1 MGQDQSTL
9 NSSNIKEIFSKD
21 VDLQQA
27 EKILGKL
34 SSEVILLSVTD
45 LVKNANTSLCKSIR
59 TNLGECKTEKELLL
73 LNFLEVLVEK
83 GAYLPYSR
91 GMNALRIAL
100 TDSNLIEKVS
110 KLIQQKPANETDQ
123 IIISP
128 FTNIQT
134 QLIRVFLFMMKGQA
148 IEKSLLESC
157 ASNIERNVSALQT
170 MIKDKY
176 QFTQE
181 KQIQEW
187 QQDKEMENSLIQ
199 GIKTLQIVSS
209 ITQENMALLAS
220 HSLPKQLS
228 TFIHLNCSD
237 KLNCEY
243 QIKLT
248 ITRNVADLIIAA
260 LHTLISFMPKSSDLA
275 QYVEQQ
281 HSVIAHM
288 SARIQDFTELANE
301 QAITKGQ
308 DKTSAVWICI
318 PQFITIPEELQLLR
332 TILTYDQPHLLKALS
347 DTTVLPVLH
356 SLIKRKYEWDNSIA
370 NDNKQ
375 LGLRIRC
382 CEIFQSIQRIGGT
395 TILEQFALSNY
406 SGALIQVVVTSFD
419 ECDSVVMTAMDNIAS
434 FFIEIHGFR
443 QIFGLRRVG
452 HTNIVPQIELIKTS
466 EEQIE
471 EEGGIEEIE
480 AKLLNE
486 QSNGLR
492 RVARINQINVMQAI
506 LNISSVNNP
515 NINNFQQRGIH
526 DIFRRRG
533 LFFPGIINNNLIEGD
548 NIGPRLRIIR
558 NNEEHQIIRNNINNN
573 NPIIGNPNVNNNNN
587 NPNFNNFDDDII
599 DLNGPNQ
606 FHGQRQRRLRRRDP
620 RF

>member
-9 NSSNIKEIFSKD
+9 NSSDIKEIFSKD
-21 VDLQQA
+21 VDFQEA
-27 EKILGKL
+27 EKLLGKL
-34 SSEVILLSVTD
+34 SSEVILLNVVD

-59 TNLGECKTEKELLL
+59 SNLGECKTEKELLL

-83 GAYLPYSR
+83 GAQLSDSR
-91 GMNALRIAL
+91 GMNALHKAL
-100 TDSNLIEKVS
+100 TDSNLVEKVS
-110 KLIQQKPANETDQ
+110 KLIQQKAADETDQ
-123 IIISP
+123 VIISP

-148 IEKSLLESC
+148 IEKSQLETC

-187 QQDKEMENSLIQ
+187 EQDKEMENSLIQ

-209 ITQENMALLAS
+209 IISENMALLAS

-228 TFIHLNCSD
+228 SFIHLNCSD
-237 KLNCEY
+237 KLNCEQ

-260 LHTLISFMPKSSDLA
+260 LQTLISFIPKSIDLA

-281 HSVIAHM
+281 HSAVAHI
-288 SARIQDFTELANE
+288 SARIQDFTEQANKLAN
-301 QAITKGQ
+301 TKGL

-318 PQFITIPEELQLLR
+318 PQFITIPEELSLLR
-332 TILTYDQPHLLKALS
+332 TILTSDQQHLLKALS
-347 DTTVLPVLH
+347 NTNVLPALL

-382 CEIFQSIQRIGGT
+382 CEIFQTIQRIGGT
-395 TILEQFALSNY
+395 TTLEQLALNNY

-419 ECDSVVMTAMDNIAS
+419 ECDNVIRTAMDNIAS
-434 FFIEIHGFR
+434 FFIEIHGF
-443 QIFGLRRVG
+443 
-452 HTNIVPQIELIKTS
+452 
-466 EEQIE
+466 
-471 EEGGIEEIE
+471 
-480 AKLLNE
+480 
-486 QSNGLR
+486 
-492 RVARINQINVMQAI
+492 
-506 LNISSVNNP
+506 
-515 NINNFQQRGIH
+515 
-526 DIFRRRG
+526 
-533 LFFPGIINNNLIEGD
+533 
-548 NIGPRLRIIR
+548 
-558 NNEEHQIIRNNINNN
+558 
-573 NPIIGNPNVNNNNN
+573 
-587 NPNFNNFDDDII
+587 
-599 DLNGPNQ
+599 
-606 FHGQRQRRLRRRDP
+606 
-620 RF
+620 